1 MSTPSR
7 RVFVTGLSA
16 LSPLGLDAESSWRA
30 LLEGRSGIAPITHFD
45 ASSFASR
52 IAGEVKGFDV
62 EQWMEAREAKR
73 MARFAHFAVACAQM
87 ALDDSGVD
95 LEQIDRERF
104 GVIIGSGIGGI
115 PLVEQQHSLLLER
128 GPRRLSPFLIP
139 GMIINMAS
147 GVVSMRFGLK
157 GPNSATVTAC
167 ATGNHALGDALRMIQ
182 HGDADLILAGGTEAA
197 VSPLSVGGFCA
208 MKALSTRNDEP
219 ERASRP
225 FDRDRDGF
233 VMAEGCG
240 LLLLESEESA
250 RRRGARIYAE
260 VAGFGATG
268 DAFHMSAPPDDGD
281 GMVRVMRAALADAGL
296 TPAEIGYVNAHGTS
310 TPTGDVIEARA
321 VRRVFGQHADKL
333 VVSSTKSATGHLLG
347 AAGGLESVFSCL
359 AVDRGVCPPTINL
372 DHLDPRIASTEG
384 DDPIAL
390 PRECFAPGRPV
401 EREVEAALSNSFGFG
416 GTNATLVFRK
426 VA

>member
-95 LEQIDRERF
+95 LERIDRERF

-240 LLLLESEESA
+240 LLLLESEDSA

-401 EREVEAALSNSFGFG
+401 EREVGAALSNSFGFG

>member
-1 MSTPSR
+1 MSVSSR
-7 RVFVTGLSA
+7 RVFVTGLS
-16 LSPLGLDAESSWRA
+16 LVSPLGLDAESSWRA

-45 ASSFASR
+45 ASAFASR

-73 MARFAHFAVACAQM
+73 MARFAHFALACAQM
-87 ALDDSGVD
+87 ALDDAGID
-95 LEQIDRERF
+95 LEKVDRRRF

-115 PLVEQQHSLLLER
+115 PLVEQQHGVLLER

-182 HGDADLILAGGTEAA
+182 HGDADWILAGGTEAA

-225 FDRDRDGF
+225 FDGDRDGF

-250 RRRGARIYAE
+250 RRRDAKVYAE

-268 DAFHMSAPPDDGD
+268 DAFHMSAPPEDGD
-281 GMVRVMRAALADAGL
+281 GMVRVMRAALADAGMS
-296 TPAEIGYVNAHGTS
+296 PADIDYVNAHGTS

-321 VRRVFGQHADKL
+321 VRRVFGGHADRL
-333 VVSSTKSATGHLLG
+333 VISSTKSATGHLLG
-347 AAGGLESVFSCL
+347 AAGGLESVVSCL
-359 AVDRGVCPPTINL
+359 AIDRGICPPTINL
-372 DHLDPRIASTEG
+372 DNLDPRISSEEG
-384 DDPIAL
+384 EDPIAL
-390 PRECFAPGRPV
+390 KPERFAPGRPV
-401 EREVEAALSNSFGFG
+401 EREVGAALSNSFGFG

-426 VA
+426 IA